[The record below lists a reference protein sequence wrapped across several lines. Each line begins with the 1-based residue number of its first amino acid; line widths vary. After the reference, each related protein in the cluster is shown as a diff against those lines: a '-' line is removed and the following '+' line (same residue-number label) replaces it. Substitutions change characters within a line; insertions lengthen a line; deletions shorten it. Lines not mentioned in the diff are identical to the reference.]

1 MCCAVMWGTCMV
13 GAWRGEGLFFS
24 YRQVNHHPNEA
35 SKKKL
40 EFQLVLWANSSLI
53 LLAKDHFLLVLV
65 NDVFREWRTW
75 TLVYWKVSKWAFKG
89 ILALQQY
96 LLASAGV
103 PNGTFSSLANVTKLW
118 FVVLTQTSS
127 RHSYLLLPNC
137 MIRVRW
143 ILTLQILLNAL
154 SCSYIHVCNCG
165 QLVVVQK
172 VNNAIHWKNLCLVD
186 NAIGFPL
193 DGNYQR
199 LTIWLYDFQSY
210 FMGRRLNFVRFPLD
224 IF

>member
-1 MCCAVMWGTCMV
+1 MCCDVMWGTCMV

-137 MIRVRW
+137 IIRFRW

-172 VNNAIHWKNLCLVD
+172 VNNAIHWKNLYLVD

>member
-1 MCCAVMWGTCMV
+1 M
-13 GAWRGEGLFFS
+13 R
-24 YRQVNHHPNEA
+24 P

-40 EFQLVLWANSSLI
+40 EFQLVLWANSSLN

-172 VNNAIHWKNLCLVD
+172 VNNAIHWKNLFPVD
-186 NAIGFPL
+186 NAIGFSGTYPL

-199 LTIWLYDFQSY
+199 LTIWLNDFQSY
-210 FMGRRLNFVRFPLD
+210 FKGRRLNFVRFPLD

>member
-1 MCCAVMWGTCMV
+1 MCCDVMWGTCMV

-103 PNGTFSSLANVTKLW
+103 PNGTFASLANVTKLW

-172 VNNAIHWKNLCLVD
+172 VNNAIHWKNLYLVD